1 MNRKRLIYILLG
13 PALLGLCT
21 VGLKDIFGTTGAE
34 AIGVALWMIFW
45 WITRPVH
52 ITVTAIVPPITN
64 AFLNMIPMASV
75 LSNYSSESIVLVFA
89 SGLIICPWA
98 AIGLDRRIALKV
110 LSIVGPSMKSQTI
123 VWLSATVI
131 FSCVLPNIAVVT
143 LFCPIAV
150 AMLKAAGYDDI
161 AEGPGVPIMLAI
173 SWGVSLGGGG
183 TPIGGAMNQVAIS
196 ALQEYTG
203 KEFMYSDWLMHIIPY
218 TVLATVVM
226 YFGMRMLP
234 MCRQVKRLEGT
245 KEFFKTSYAELG
257 PMRWEEKF
265 CLGAFVLALI
275 LAFTRSL
282 YADLL
287 PGLAPAYSMLTLG
300 FIWGMMLLFASGM
313 AMGSLLNGT
322 GASEKVAELISGL
335 NLDGGLMTIIV
346 LVVFTRIISE
356 VTNGTTAAAVTC
368 PIVFSF
374 TEQMG
379 LNPIPYWFICTMA
392 YNAEFLLPISV
403 RAVPIG
409 YGLDPKKMLKGGI
422 PLTIMN
428 MAFIVIFGY
437 LAMNLIPG
445 WGELPYM
452 FE

>member
-1 MNRKRLIYILLG
+1 MDIKRLIYIILG
-13 PALLGLCT
+13 PVLLILCSVALNG
-21 VGLKDIFGTTGAE
+21 VFGAAGSQ

-52 ITVTAIVPPITN
+52 ITVTAIVPPIVN
-64 AFLNMIPMASV
+64 AFLNMIPMADV
-75 LSNYSSESIVLVFA
+75 LANYSSESIVLVFA

-150 AMLKAAGYDDI
+150 AMLKAAGYEDI
-161 AEGPGVPIMLAI
+161 TKGPGVPIMLAI

-183 TPIGGAMNQVAIS
+183 TPLGGAMNQVAIS
-196 ALQEYTG
+196 ALQDFTG
-203 KEFMYSDWLMHIIPY
+203 NEFMYSDWLIHIIPY
-218 TVLATVVM
+218 TILATIVM

-234 MCRQVKRLEGT
+234 MCKEVQRLEGT

-257 PMRWEEKF
+257 PMKWEEKF
-265 CLGAFVLALI
+265 CLGAFVLALL
-275 LAFTRSL
+275 LAFTRTL

-300 FIWGMMLLFASGM
+300 FICFFVMITSKDGEKKPLMTWEDAQKGVMWGMMLLFASGM

-322 GASEKVAELISGL
+322 GASERVA
-335 NLDGGLMTIIV
+335 D
-346 LVVFTRIISE
+346 
-356 VTNGTTAAAVTC
+356 
-368 PIVFSF
+368 
-374 TEQMG
+374 
-379 LNPIPYWFICTMA
+379 TMA

-409 YGLDPKKMLKGGI
+409 YGLDPKKLLKGGI

-428 MAFIVIFGY
+428 MALIVIFGY
-437 LAMNLIPG
+437 VAINFIPG

-452 FE
+452 FD

>member
-275 LAFTRSL
+275 LACTRSL
-282 YADLL
+282 
-287 PGLAPAYSMLTLG
+287 
-300 FIWGMMLLFASGM
+300 
-313 AMGSLLNGT
+313 
-322 GASEKVAELISGL
+322 
-335 NLDGGLMTIIV
+335 
-346 LVVFTRIISE
+346 
-356 VTNGTTAAAVTC
+356 
-368 PIVFSF
+368 
-374 TEQMG
+374 
-379 LNPIPYWFICTMA
+379 
-392 YNAEFLLPISV
+392 
-403 RAVPIG
+403 
-409 YGLDPKKMLKGGI
+409 
-422 PLTIMN
+422 
-428 MAFIVIFGY
+428 
-437 LAMNLIPG
+437 
-445 WGELPYM
+445 
-452 FE
+452 